1 MPESTVLRVIIIV
14 VGAYVLFEIVEHA
27 VIPLIWLLL
36 KKQRKSP
43 AGVSGMVG
51 EVGVVKEWHRME
63 GMIFVHGELWKAVSE
78 DHLSKGRKVEVL
90 EVNGLTLKVK
100 AQPNPVSRTNGHS

>member
-1 MPESTVLRVIIIV
+1 MPESLFLRVLIIA
-14 VGAYVLFEIVEHA
+14 VGAWLLFEFVEHA

-51 EVGVVKEWHRME
+51 EAGVVKKWHGSQ

-78 DHLSKGRKVEVL
+78 DHLSQGRKVVVL

-100 AQPNPVSRTNGHS
+100 AQSHPVSRTNGHL